1 MSKLQTKRDFLFV
14 FLKGAGMGAADVV
27 PGVSGGTIAF
37 ITGIYT
43 RLLNAIKSINFD
55 ALLMLKKEGLKA
67 TWRYIDGT
75 FLVTLFAGL
84 LTSAA
89 SLAKL
94 ITYLLE
100 HHKLLV
106 WAFFFGLIIASFIYV
121 AKQVKAWDFKTIVS
135 CLLGAIIAYTITSL
149 SPAEANPSWW
159 FYFLA
164 GSIAIC
170 AMILPGISGSFILL
184 LLGMYGHVLTAVT
197 EKQFAL
203 IGLFL
208 LGCVVGLM
216 VFSRFLAWLLNRFE
230 QLTFALLAGFL
241 LGSLNLLWPWKQ
253 VITTYTSSKGIE
265 KPLMQQNISPS
276 EFAAL
281 TGQDPMILLC
291 VGLAITGLVL
301 ILAIEK
307 LTDNN

>member
-1 MSKLQTKRDFLFV
+1 MSQLQSKRDFLLL

-37 ITGIYT
+37 ITGIYA
-43 RLLNAIKSINFD
+43 RLLNAIKSINLD
-55 ALLMLKKEGLKA
+55 ALTLLKREGLKA
-67 TWRYIDGT
+67 TWQYIDGT

-106 WAFFFGLIIASFIYV
+106 WSFFFGLIIASFIYV
-121 AKQVKAWDFKTIVS
+121 AKQVKSWDAKTIIS
-135 CLLGAIIAYTITSL
+135 CFFGALFAFAVTSL
-149 SPAEANPSWW
+149 SPAEANPQWW

-164 GSIAIC
+164 GAIAIC

-197 EKQFAL
+197 EKQFSL
-203 IGLFL
+203 IALFL
-208 LGCVVGLM
+208 VGCVVGLM
-216 VFSRFLAWLLNRFE
+216 VFSRFLSWLLSRFE

-241 LGSLNLLWPWKQ
+241 LGSLNLLWPWKE
-253 VITTYTSSKGIE
+253 VLSTYTNSKGIE
-265 KPLMQQNISPS
+265 KPLMQQNIMPT

-281 TGQDPMILLC
+281 TGQDPMTLVCISLA
-291 VGLAITGLVL
+291 VTGLAL

-307 LTDNN
+307 LTKS